1 MSGNTDFFPI
11 ERNRYFYG
19 KLLTVRDFEIEQ
31 TYARRSSQLMNR
43 LAFGAGVICG
53 LGVSASDDSTL
64 LIESGMAIDYLG
76 RMVAVEE
83 PLLRKLQMIDGQES
97 IQGKASAYLC
107 LDYQETDLEPVNAV
121 GAVSGQQRQCNIT
134 REGAHLFLT
143 AQEPEYR
150 ALLEASGKD
159 NVTVLYSSDELSLIL
174 AVPEAVCAGREF
186 TAELLVVKNENT
198 PPVYFQLN
206 GDSGFVDS
214 DDGRLHLEFRE
225 SPEEKRRVYQVPFR
239 LKARQMSDLQSPFLP
254 SGGEIDLELGSHRYK
269 NYVEV
274 DAKCFLCR
282 DIFQLAER
290 NRLIDNLD
298 RRLKGRDIPIYLA
311 KLELLHTAGSMFIVS
326 VTNLPFGQRITQE
339 GGASGDNGPRTVTSS
354 VRTLEYWQKPDVKA
368 NYQPSTGALH
378 FDFGIPSPEQYDYA
392 VSHGTVDLTLP
403 SGVRVNSKIYS
414 EEIPHGL
421 GPGTVDVRLSI
432 EFADHGAGDETTL
445 CFGNSEIFV
454 RSKTKNVPMGVP
466 WVEAAA
472 VVYPRRGTMRI
483 GLWLHD
489 MVEGNRLTVHY
500 FAQKPERDT
509 NRIMA
514 QRKVG
519 ISVTPEFSHVAV
531 RGTIRFQAE
540 VTGSEDKSVR
550 WVVKEEN
557 GGVIDHNGIYQAPEL
572 PGTYEIVA
580 ISNTDE
586 SVTASAFVIVE

>member
-1 MSGNTDFFPI
+1 MSGNTDFFPL

-31 TYARRSSQLMNR
+31 KYTRNSAQLMHR
-43 LAFGAGVICG
+43 LVFGAGVVCG
-53 LGVSASDDSTL
+53 LNVSASDDSTL

-76 RMVAVEE
+76 RTVAVEE
-83 PLLRKLQMIDGQES
+83 PLLRKLQMIDGQEE
-97 IQGKASAYLC
+97 IRDKASAYLC
-107 LDYQETDLEPVNAV
+107 LEYRETDVEPVNAV
-121 GAVSGQQRQCNIT
+121 GAASGESRQYNIT

-143 AQEPEYR
+143 AQEPDYR
-150 ALLEASGKD
+150 SLLEAAGKT
-159 NVTVLYSSDELSLIL
+159 NVSVLYSSEELSLVL

-186 TAELLVVKNENT
+186 TAELLVVKNEKT
-198 PPVYFQLN
+198 PPVYFHLS

-214 DDGRLHLEFRE
+214 EDGRVHLEFRE

-274 DAKCFLCR
+274 DARSFLCK
-282 DIFQLAER
+282 DTYQLSER
-290 NRLIDNLD
+290 RRRIDNLEN
-298 RRLKGRDIPIYLA
+298 RLKGRDLPIYLA
-311 KLELLHTAGSMFIVS
+311 KLELLQSAGSTFVVS
-326 VTNLPFGQRITQE
+326 VTNLPFGQQITRE
-339 GGASGDNGPRTVTSS
+339 SSTVSDGGPRTVTTT
-354 VRTLEYWQKPDVKA
+354 VRSLEYWQKPDVKA

-403 SGVRVNSKIYS
+403 GGMRVNRKVYS

-421 GPGTVDVRLSI
+421 GPGTVDIRLSI
-432 EFADHGAGDETTL
+432 EFNDQSAGSETAL

-454 RSKTKNVPMGVP
+454 RGKEKVSVP
-466 WVEAAA
+466 WVEAGA

-489 MVEGNRLTVHY
+489 MVEGNQLTVHY

-509 NRIMA
+509 SRILA
-514 QRKVG
+514 QRRVG
-519 ISVTPEFSHVAV
+519 LTITPEFSHVEL

-550 WVVKEEN
+550 WVVREEN

-572 PGTYEIVA
+572 PGTYEIMAVSSA
-580 ISNTDE
+580 DE
-586 SVTASAFVIVE
+586 GITASAFVIVE